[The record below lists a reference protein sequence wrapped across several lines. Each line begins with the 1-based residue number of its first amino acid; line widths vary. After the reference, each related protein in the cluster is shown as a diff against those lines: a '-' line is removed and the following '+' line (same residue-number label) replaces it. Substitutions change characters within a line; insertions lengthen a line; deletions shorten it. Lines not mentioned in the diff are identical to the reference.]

1 VIHQAS
7 ANAWASLFRIACSLL
22 RQVNAAHPLIDRWSF
37 GGGTAL
43 MLQIGHRESRDVD
56 IFLPDPQ
63 FLALLDPKTND
74 FRFDI
79 LPTEYGGD
87 GTGFLKLA
95 FEGLGEIDFIVAR
108 TMTASP
114 TLEAT
119 VERERVRLE
128 TVAEII
134 TKKIVYR
141 GSTIKPR
148 DIFDIAAAAELNQA
162 SIVDALS
169 AYPAAVSAT
178 LARLD
183 KLNPDFVT
191 AAIAQLA
198 IRDRY
203 RALAPTA
210 LARAVALL
218 RSI

>member
-1 VIHQAS
+1 
-7 ANAWASLFRIACSLL
+7 
-22 RQVNAAHPLIDRWSF
+22 
-37 GGGTAL
+37 

-191 AAIAQLA
+191 VAIAQLA